1 MDTTASV
8 EKKDGLYSFSLVE
21 RLCRENYFRN
31 NGDAYKTALEDSIRN
46 NTLDVL
52 EVLIAAE
59 NATKMYP
66 LHMSTLYGVLEPLEL
81 LVSAGFKC
89 SLKNREEL
97 TALHCAATSSTT
109 GSALCAMFIG
119 LRDPNSLHIRD
130 AKGSLPIHIAVERN
144 NFQVMKALIEAGTKL
159 NSTNA
164 KGLDVRALAKQLN
177 RNDMLEYIAE
187 TESSKKRGKK
197 RGQAATA
204 EPVNMERVMKVWEKF
219 FENAMAR
226 NGLTNDAAYGDEE
239 EDEDIEVEEGGFLT
253 DYVVSARHASARTT
267 PRQNAVSSTRNQLSR
282 NDSNGTASS
291 GGVAYGYRANTST
304 NSSPYQSSASSA
316 FGSRMNTPNAS
327 SPHQSYSSPAYGSR
341 MNTPNNT
348 SPFES
353 YGGSAYASYSNNFS
367 PYQRRSTRKSSA
379 KPYSIADMKSDPYM
393 DIVDYFTGYELVRE
407 WFSWILCYGTNG
419 SEVSNYFVVH
429 RYGYEPS
436 RWLSDHLAMCERSG
450 LLEYVQSA
458 EENHE
463 LGWPKYVHEAIQ
475 QGYILFFEDTENVC
489 KWMRIQT
496 GEVETYL
503 PLGEDS
509 IACDELGFVYC
520 SDSNQRSL
528 WVSCP
533 QDCTITWILVFVG
546 NQSDNFG
553 RFSRQCSEGSSPD
566 ESKHEGD
573 NDYYDLAANRKKV
586 RSQIYDVIGYSPK
599 QCLQRLQNS
608 RRGLESE
615 RTYSEFKN
623 YNNDPTA
630 DYYYN
635 RVTGSSCW
643 HVPAG
648 YEEYVESVGGW
659 QLCMSAES
667 NWQPY
672 W

>member
-1 MDTTASV
+1 MGTAASV

-226 NGLTNDAAYGDEE
+226 NGLLLKASVTLPSVPAVPELQSTKIVVRPMKDTDVPNLVAASD
-239 EDEDIEVEEGGFLT
+239 
-253 DYVVSARHASARTT
+253 
-267 PRQNAVSSTRNQLSR
+267 
-282 NDSNGTASS
+282 
-291 GGVAYGYRANTST
+291 
-304 NSSPYQSSASSA
+304 
-316 FGSRMNTPNAS
+316 
-327 SPHQSYSSPAYGSR
+327 
-341 MNTPNNT
+341 
-348 SPFES
+348 
-353 YGGSAYASYSNNFS
+353 GSALFGESSY
-367 PYQRRSTRKSSA
+367 
-379 KPYSIADMKSDPYM
+379 DPLR
-393 DIVDYFTGYELVRE
+393 I
-407 WFSWILCYGTNG
+407 W
-419 SEVSNYFVVH
+419 
-429 RYGYEPS
+429 
-436 RWLSDHLAMCERSG
+436 RWLPDANIA
-450 LLEYVQSA
+450 A
-458 EENHE
+458 ELH
-463 LGWPKYVHEAIQ
+463 GGQHP
-475 QGYILFFEDTENVC
+475 
-489 KWMRIQT
+489 
-496 GEVETYL
+496 
-503 PLGEDS
+503 
-509 IACDELGFVYC
+509 
-520 SDSNQRSL
+520 SDSEEIFAK
-528 WVSCP
+528 VFPSCP
-533 QDCTITWILVFVG
+533 QTGADFIHLAIVDRIVKKPIGMLSVV
-546 NQSDNFG
+546 DNNVKNLSA
-553 RFSRQCSEGSSPD
+553 R
-566 ESKHEGD
+566 
-573 NDYYDLAANRKKV
+573 
-586 RSQIYDVIGYSPK
+586 IGWYSLR
-599 QCLQRLQNS
+599 C
-608 RRGLESE
+608 
-615 RTYSEFKN
+615 F
-623 YNNDPTA
+623 A
-630 DYYYN
+630 
-635 RVTGSSCW
+635 
-643 HVPAG
+643 
-648 YEEYVESVGGW
+648 
-659 QLCMSAES
+659 
-667 NWQPY
+667 
-672 W
+672 